1 MITIEQL
8 IAKAK
13 EKRVLFSKGDIRLC
27 YNLENSYEL
36 YNGYKLLM
44 VTYRAD
50 LAAICYNELIS
61 Q

>member
-50 LAAICYNELIS
+50 LAAI
-61 Q
+61 